1 MIAYHKWSR
10 WYEDNLILRV
20 IPKVEHCSKLT
31 MFSQRKRL
39 PASTSDFD
47 REVQKH
53 YRRSTVHAIKF
64 IKTEKNLRIFE
75 ALEYLNKLRYNKG
88 QLVCNCWRR
97 FK

>member
-1 MIAYHKWSR
+1 MIAHEKWSR

-20 IPKVEHCSKLT
+20 IPKVEHCSNLT

-53 YRRSTVHAIKF
+53 YRRSTVHAVRF
-64 IKTEKNLRIFE
+64 IKVEKNMRISE
-75 ALEYLNKLRYNKG
+75 ALKYLDNLRYTKDPKKH
-88 QLVCNCWRR
+88 CWHYT
-97 FK
+97 K